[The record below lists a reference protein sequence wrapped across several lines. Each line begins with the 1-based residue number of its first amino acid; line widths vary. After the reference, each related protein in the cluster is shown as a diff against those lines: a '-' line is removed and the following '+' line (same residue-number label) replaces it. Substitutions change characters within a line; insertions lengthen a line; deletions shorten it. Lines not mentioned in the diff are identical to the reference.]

1 MYLPEARVRSLLRE
15 LATAT
20 DSASWVV
27 FSFMVEREDGA
38 IGFEPRSTLVSWWLS
53 TKDEPFCWSLDS
65 ARAERFARELG
76 WSVTAHADST
86 VLAGLDTS
94 TVGNRATV
102 TGEEVIEATTT
113 ESRGTPTLSADS
125 PSV

>member
-20 DSASWVV
+20 DPASWLV
-27 FSFMVEREDGA
+27 FSFMVEREGGA
-38 IGFEPRSTLVSWWLS
+38 IGFEPRSALVSWWLS
-53 TKDEPFCWSLDS
+53 MKDEPFRWSLDS
-65 ARAERFARELG
+65 ARAALFARELG

-94 TVGNRATV
+94 ASRESSDRA
-102 TGEEVIEATTT
+102 GEEVIEATTI
-113 ESRGTPTLSADS
+113 E
-125 PSV
+125 